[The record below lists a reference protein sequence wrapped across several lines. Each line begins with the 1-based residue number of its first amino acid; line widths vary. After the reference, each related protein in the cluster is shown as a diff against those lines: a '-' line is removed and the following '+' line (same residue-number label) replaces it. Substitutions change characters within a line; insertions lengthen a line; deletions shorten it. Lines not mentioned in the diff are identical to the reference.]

1 MEKKQKTTKIKN
13 KLLLFLLPA
22 VVVTI
27 LVLVALSGYLSAK
40 NLKAMATSQLD
51 SSIANQADNI
61 EAWLTE
67 NLQNFNTVKLL
78 IEKSHPNYSQLQTMI
93 DSTYGF
99 NSYCRSGPY
108 IATESGQVFKAENSN
123 KVLDNPT
130 SQEWFKQ
137 GLTRVGLAYGS
148 TYLDTNGEQVI
159 SASGLID
166 DGSGQVKVFAADLT
180 LDQISVIVNSRVK
193 MDQAASFLVDITD
206 KTILAHRDMAR
217 VSTKLTDT
225 DSDKLMASIAKRINV
240 RNYATITTN
249 GYVVAFKAIAGTD
262 WVLVSYVPEKTIM
275 SSVNK
280 LVFTLVIVGV
290 VAIVLIMLIIQF
302 VVTKV
307 ISPLATITKDIAAM
321 SEGDFTIEVKQ
332 ESNDEIGIM
341 GGKVKEF
348 VESMRGMLSSIN
360 EESKKLK
367 EESDNSDE
375 VSKSMYEASQA
386 QSEAMQNLNNTV
398 DQLAI
403 AVNEIAENAT
413 TLAMVVSDTR
423 DNSNLANVSMKEAVE
438 ISKKG
443 RKDMEQLAVA
453 MEDIKNSNNELV
465 SSINDV
471 GKASEEITKIV

>member
-27 LVLVALSGYLSAK
+27 LVLVVLSGYLSAK

-78 IEKSHPNYSQLQTMI
+78 IEKSNPNYSQLQTMI

-193 MDQAASFLVDITD
+193 MD
-206 KTILAHRDMAR
+206 
-217 VSTKLTDT
+217 
-225 DSDKLMASIAKRINV
+225 
-240 RNYATITTN
+240 
-249 GYVVAFKAIAGTD
+249 
-262 WVLVSYVPEKTIM
+262 
-275 SSVNK
+275 
-280 LVFTLVIVGV
+280 
-290 VAIVLIMLIIQF
+290 
-302 VVTKV
+302 
-307 ISPLATITKDIAAM
+307 
-321 SEGDFTIEVKQ
+321 
-332 ESNDEIGIM
+332 
-341 GGKVKEF
+341 
-348 VESMRGMLSSIN
+348 
-360 EESKKLK
+360 
-367 EESDNSDE
+367 
-375 VSKSMYEASQA
+375 
-386 QSEAMQNLNNTV
+386 
-398 DQLAI
+398 
-403 AVNEIAENAT
+403 
-413 TLAMVVSDTR
+413 
-423 DNSNLANVSMKEAVE
+423 
-438 ISKKG
+438 
-443 RKDMEQLAVA
+443 
-453 MEDIKNSNNELV
+453 
-465 SSINDV
+465 
-471 GKASEEITKIV
+471 